1 MKNTKR
7 KRNICKMGSF
17 INWILEKWI
26 FKDVPLDDKLYS
38 RCKEMNIKFR
48 LMVIPLR
55 KDVGDMNKK

>member
-1 MKNTKR
+1 
-7 KRNICKMGSF
+7 MGSF